1 MPVQRLLSEIRE
13 LGYAGSMNLLY
24 RYITQGR
31 VEAGRPHLSPRRVT
45 RLLLTR
51 PDALSDGQRP
61 LLAGLTAA
69 CPEMTSLAALVRSFA
84 ALLRPDPANEAKL
97 RDWAET
103 ARASDLPNMHALTR
117 GLELDTLAVT
127 TALTLPFHNGR
138 TEGVNNTKTKMIKRQ
153 MYGRAGFTLLRHRIL
168 LN

>member
-1 MPVQRLLSEIRE
+1 
-13 LGYAGSMNLLY
+13 
-24 RYITQGR
+24 
-31 VEAGRPHLSPRRVT
+31 
-45 RLLLTR
+45 
-51 PDALSDGQRP
+51 
-61 LLAGLTAA
+61 
-69 CPEMTSLAALVRSFA
+69 MTSLAALVRSFA

-138 TEGVNNTKTKMIKRQ
+138 TEGVNNTKTKMIKLQ
-153 MYGRAGFTLLRHRIL
+153 MYGRAGSNLLRHRIL
-168 LN
+168 LNQRHASSPPKVRQSRR